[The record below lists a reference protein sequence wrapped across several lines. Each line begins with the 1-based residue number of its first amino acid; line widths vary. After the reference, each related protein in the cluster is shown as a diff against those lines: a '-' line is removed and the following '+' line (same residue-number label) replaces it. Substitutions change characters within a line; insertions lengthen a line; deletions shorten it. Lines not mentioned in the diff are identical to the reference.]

1 MTNEIIKSIFFGIG
15 IIVQVVFLV
24 GYKLNK
30 EDIKKIIVD
39 IGGGLLFI
47 FYFLYGAV
55 QDEQRINFA
64 EILGLLIYV
73 FFLGFGAAF
82 AMSFKKKILLKI
94 NEINLFALNILFLY
108 YCITQLGFDNF
119 FTKTIYILT
128 FIVLMLILFKNELK
142 STYKGFLYLWYIILF
157 MIISIINIFQISG
170 NGDNIYSN
178 YLSSFFAG
186 GIFLYIW
193 IYFVYLVMFIPISDR
208 SEIYRRRIEIKEH
221 FSDLASSFNKTKIN
235 SFKILMLFIILLSFL
250 IINYY
255 NNYISESL
263 LIVFILFIA
272 SVSSAK
278 RVDLTKKDITRE
290 N

>member
-47 FYFLYGAV
+47 LYFLYGAV
-55 QDEQRINFA
+55 QGEQRINFA

-108 YCITQLGFDNF
+108 YCITRLGFDNF
-119 FTKTIYILT
+119 FTKTIYMLT

-178 YLSSFFAG
+178 YLSSFFVG

-208 SEIYRRRIEIKEH
+208 GEIYRRRIEIKEH

-278 RVDLTKKDITRE
+278 RVDLTKKDITK
-290 N
+290 